1 MPILTLADMIITLI
15 DLNYSALDIS
25 RMSTDDMYNI
35 VYNQISK

>member
-15 DLNYSALDIS
+15 DLNYSALYIS